1 MGGRIEA
8 TCEWLDSIKDGRVK
22 GQTEFVDRLNVLIGR
37 VEAWS
42 YADSDAGA
50 GLPVELAR
58 DLKRLASKVPAGALR
73 DGIRRAQDALDD
85 GLSAETVAAALYRVR
100 SDWLKAPQASLPRSP
115 SGESGR
121 GSPNRGRSPKRGRS
135 P

>member
-1 MGGRIEA
+1 
-8 TCEWLDSIKDGRVK
+8 LDSIKDGRVK
-22 GQTEFVDRLNVLIGR
+22 GQTEFVDRLNLLIGR

-42 YADSDAGA
+42 YGDSDAGA

-58 DLKRLASKVPAGALR
+58 DLKRLASKAPAGALR

-100 SDWLKAPQASLPRSP
+100 ADCLKGPQASPPRSP

-121 GSPNRGRSPKRGRS
+121 GSPKRGRSPNRGRSP
-135 P
+135 